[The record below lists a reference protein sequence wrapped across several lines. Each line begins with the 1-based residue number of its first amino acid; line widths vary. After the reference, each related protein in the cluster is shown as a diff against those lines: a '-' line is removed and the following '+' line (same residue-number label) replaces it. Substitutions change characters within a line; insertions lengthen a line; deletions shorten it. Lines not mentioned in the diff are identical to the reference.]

1 MNIVDVI
8 KSQLGGEVLG
18 KLSSLIGESEDKT
31 RTAVDAAVPALLSSL
46 AGLASTGGGAE
57 KLINALRQVDQ
68 APQGGGL
75 GDVLS
80 NSGQA
85 GAWLE
90 KGGSLLSVLL
100 GSAALPTIISIVGK
114 FAGLAAGPLKNLLG
128 YLAPII
134 LASIAKQMG
143 GALTPQR
150 LTSFFAEQKSNIAR
164 AVPAG
169 FSLAD
174 LPSIGTPSAPS
185 RPVAASAAVSS
196 GLPSWLLPLVG
207 LALLAGLAYWF
218 LSGPAEQPAPAP
230 APAGPAPTVAQRE
243 AMAIRNA
250 PPAAKEAPPVVKEAM
265 AALPDPAKLST
276 DLGSL
281 FTHATEYLTGVK
293 DAATANAALPKL
305 KDLDTQAD
313 GYKALWDKLP
323 DAAKASV
330 AKVVSDHLGA
340 LKELAGKV
348 LAIGGVGDILRPVLD
363 ALIAKLT
370 EFKA

>member
-8 KSQLGGEVLG
+8 KGQLGGQVLG
-18 KLSSLIGESEDKT
+18 TLSSLIGESEEKT
-31 RTAVDAAVPALLSSL
+31 RAAMEAAVPALLSSL
-46 AGLASTGGGAE
+46 ASLASSSGGAE
-57 KLINALRQVDQ
+57 KLINALKQVDQ

-100 GSAALPTIISIVGK
+100 GSAALPTIISIISK
-114 FAGLAAGPLKNLLG
+114 FAGISAGPLRSLLG
-128 YLAPII
+128 YLAPLI
-134 LASIAKQMG
+134 LASIAKQMTG
-143 GALTPQR
+143 GALTSQR
-150 LTSFFAEQKSNIAR
+150 LASFFAEQKSNIAS

-174 LPSIGTPSAPS
+174 LPSFGSTTT
-185 RPVAASAAVSS
+185 RPVAAPTAADS

-207 LALLAGLAYWF
+207 LAVLAGLAYWF
-218 LSGPAEQPAPAP
+218 LSGPAEAPAP
-230 APAGPAPTVAQRE
+230 APAAPMPTVAQRE
-243 AMAIRNA
+243 AMAIKNA

-265 AALPDPAKLST
+265 AGLPDPAKLST

-281 FTHATEYLTGVK
+281 FTRASEYLAGVK
-293 DAATANAALPKL
+293 DADTAKEALPKL
-305 KDLDTQAD
+305 KELDSQAD
-313 GYKALWDKLP
+313 GYKTLWDKLP

-330 AKVVSDHLGA
+330 AKMVSDHLGA
-340 LKELAGKV
+340 LKDLAGKV
-348 LAIGGVGDILRPVLD
+348 LAIGGVGDILKPILD
-363 ALIAKLT
+363 ALIAKLS